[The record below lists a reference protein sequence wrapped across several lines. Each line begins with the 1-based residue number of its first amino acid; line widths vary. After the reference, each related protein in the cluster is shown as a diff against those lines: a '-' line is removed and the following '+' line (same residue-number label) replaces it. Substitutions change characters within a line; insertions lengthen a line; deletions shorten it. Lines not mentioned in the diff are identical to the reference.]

1 MDQILQEKSR
11 LIIIFFMVLFLC
23 LWTISVFAG
32 GKFCPYCGEE
42 ISPDARFCSYC
53 GQELEGEKLPKI
65 KALWNWNWIWI
76 RHTRRWFTKSCTMS
90 WLCKWLRSRVSIK
103 YGILHNVFWISGQRF
118 YFPND
123 YEVPASES
131 FRSFS
136 ILWDWFVLWLVSI
149 FWLVKLSLWV
159 WRVGWDCSCLL
170 WRNNVL
176 F

>member
-76 RHTRRWFTKSCTMS
+76 RHTRR
-90 WLCKWLRSRVSIK
+90 
-103 YGILHNVFWISGQRF
+103 
-118 YFPND
+118 
-123 YEVPASES
+123 
-131 FRSFS
+131 
-136 ILWDWFVLWLVSI
+136 
-149 FWLVKLSLWV
+149 
-159 WRVGWDCSCLL
+159 
-170 WRNNVL
+170 
-176 F
+176 